1 MKKLIALLL
10 ALVMV
15 IGLASC
21 GQPAGSNT
29 PDGGAPSSTEPD
41 GPGESG
47 QPEGAT
53 PLAGKHIGLMIY
65 STTTPWAMNIID
77 TIQSLCDSLGM
88 QLTVAEAGTPNDV
101 ITAAENLLSAN
112 IDGMLCAMDG
122 GIANKVMELTEAQQ
136 VYTTFTFTNILDEE
150 YYDEIANS
158 EYYAGSI
165 NSQDYE
171 AAYDMT
177 QHCIDLGADQWVYLG
192 MPEGSGPSIDARADG
207 FKACLADNNL
217 ELSAHLRQGGGRP
230 KPDHQLPPVERL
242 RFRQQCREERQR
254 RAGVRR
260 QDGRGLYVL
269 LRSGRVLCSGIL

>member
-88 QLTVAEAGTPNDV
+88 QLTVAQYFTPNGNEVHHKGITPDV
-101 ITAAENLLSAN
+101 IAE
-112 IDGMLCAMDG
+112 MPEE
-122 GIANKVMELTEAQQ
+122 NKDVM
-136 VYTTFTFTNILDEE
+136 
-150 YYDEIANS
+150 YDIGDMNDPQLK
-158 EYYAGSI
+158 I
-165 NSQDYE
+165 
-171 AAYDMT
+171 AYDV
-177 QHCIDLGADQWVYLG
+177 AV
-192 MPEGSGPSIDARADG
+192 E
-207 FKACLADNNL
+207 K
-217 ELSAHLRQGGGRP
+217 
-230 KPDHQLPPVERL
+230 LP
-242 RFRQQCREERQR
+242 
-254 RAGVRR
+254 
-260 QDGRGLYVL
+260 
-269 LRSGRVLCSGIL
+269 